1 MGIVYRMVVSIVSQ
15 IVSAVCTGVII
26 LMEDFR
32 IGFERLWIY
41 AGWDAGKWERDSG
54 KNHGGSQAA
63 VWAGMR
69 IRRNLWQI
77 ENKRILQG
85 C

>member
-15 IVSAVCTGVII
+15 AVSAVCTGVIE

-41 AGWDAGKWERDSG
+41 AGWHAGKWERDTG
-54 KNHGGSQAA
+54 KNHGCLQAA
-63 VWAGMR
+63 VWAGVY
-69 IRRNLWQI
+69 IWRNLWQI